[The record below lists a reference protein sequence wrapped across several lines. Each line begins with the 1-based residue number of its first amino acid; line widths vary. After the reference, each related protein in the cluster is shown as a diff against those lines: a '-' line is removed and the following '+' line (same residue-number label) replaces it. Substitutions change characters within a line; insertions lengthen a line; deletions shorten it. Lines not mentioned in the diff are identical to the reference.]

1 MIKHLF
7 IAFTLLLTAPSHADI
22 LSDRIEPISQ
32 FVIFNSPVVQVR
44 RTSDPNVAE
53 FYIKPSA
60 HNLIQLSPNQFSRSI
75 PPKVFDSTL
84 FEALFGKGTVPALL
98 TWQGK
103 NGEEGVLVNLNVNSL
118 NKKQGTLKFNATLNS
133 IIPSVLADKSRF
145 AGKPIVFGKLK
156 NAALFV
162 VTQNAR
168 VIRSSGPAKSP
179 NMVSNA
185 LRPMANT
192 INGCVIE
199 PYTVCEYADLS
210 YANLR
215 GASLQVANLY
225 YADLYNADLRSA
237 SLLGANLDGANLDG
251 ADMLYAQLLHAS
263 LIGANLSYL
272 DLTYADL
279 EDAFLSY
286 ANLSY
291 ANLSYA
297 NLIDL
302 DLTYADLS
310 YANLSYAY
318 LYYTDLSYANL
329 SYANLT
335 GLTSYQSNFRKAK
348 GCTTTTPPLSGC

>member
-22 LSDRIEPISQ
+22 VSDQIEPISQ

-75 PPKVFDSTL
+75 PPKVFDSTV
-84 FEALFGKGTVPALL
+84 FEALFGKGTVPAHLI
-98 TWQGK
+98 WQGK

-185 LRPMANT
+185 LRPMTNT
-192 INGCVIE
+192 IDGCVIE
-199 PYTVCEYADLS
+199 PYTVCEYANLTGADLRYAILS
-210 YANLR
+210 FADLTGADLTGADLTGADLVRVYLSGANLT
-215 GASLQVANLY
+215 GANLT
-225 YADLYNADLRSA
+225 NADLS
-237 SLLGANLDGANLDG
+237 
-251 ADMLYAQLLHAS
+251 
-263 LIGANLSYL
+263 GANLSG
-272 DLTYADL
+272 
-279 EDAFLSY
+279 
-286 ANLSY
+286 
-291 ANLSYA
+291 
-297 NLIDL
+297 
-302 DLTYADLS
+302 
-310 YANLSYAY
+310 
-318 LYYTDLSYANL
+318 
-329 SYANLT
+329 ANLT
-335 GLTSYQSNFRKAK
+335 GANLTNANLTNAT
-348 GCTTTTPPLSGC
+348 GCSTTTPPLDPTKYGCFN

>member
-22 LSDRIEPISQ
+22 VSDRIEPISQ
-32 FVIFNSPVVQVR
+32 FVIFNASVVQVR
-44 RTSDPNVAE
+44 RTGDPNVAE

-84 FEALFGKGTVPALL
+84 FEALFGKGTVPAHLI
-98 TWQGK
+98 WQGK

-118 NKKQGTLKFNATLNS
+118 NKKQVTLRFNATLNS
-133 IIPSVLADKSRF
+133 IVPSVLADKSRF

-185 LRPMANT
+185 LRPMAKT
-192 INGCVIE
+192 KNGCVIE
-199 PYTVCEYADLS
+199 PYTVCEYADLRYAFLRYAALTGADLS
-210 YANLR
+210 YANLIE
-215 GASLQVANLY
+215 
-225 YADLYNADLRSA
+225 ADLTGVD
-237 SLLGANLDGANLDG
+237 LDGANL
-251 ADMLYAQLLHAS
+251 
-263 LIGANLSYL
+263 
-272 DLTYADL
+272 TYADL
-279 EDAFLSY
+279 TGANLTGASLY

-291 ANLSYA
+291 ANLSFA
-297 NLIDL
+297 NLQL
-302 DLTYADLS
+302 ADLS
-310 YANLSYAY
+310 EGNLEENQTGAILTGANLDGANLSG
-318 LYYTDLSYANL
+318 ANL
-329 SYANLT
+329 SGANLSGAT
-335 GLTSYQSNFRKAK
+335 GCS
-348 GCTTTTPPLSGC
+348 TTTPPLSGC

>member
-22 LSDRIEPISQ
+22 VSDRIEPISQ
-32 FVIFNSPVVQVR
+32 FVIFNASVVQVR
-44 RTSDPNVAE
+44 RTGDPNVAE

-84 FEALFGKGTVPALL
+84 FEALFGKGTVPTLL

-133 IIPSVLADKSRF
+133 IVPSVLADKSRF

-168 VIRSSGPAKSP
+168 VIRSSGPEKSP

-185 LRPMANT
+185 LHPMAN
-192 INGCVIE
+192 IIVIDGCVIE
-199 PYTVCEYADLS
+199 PYTLCEGDNLTGAHLS
-210 YANLR
+210 
-215 GASLQVANLY
+215 S
-225 YADLYNADLRSA
+225 
-237 SLLGANLDGANLDG
+237 
-251 ADMLYAQLLHAS
+251 
-263 LIGANLSYL
+263 ANLS
-272 DLTYADL
+272 D
-279 EDAFLSY
+279 

-291 ANLSYA
+291 ATLNGAFSIDANLSDANLYYS
-297 NLIDL
+297 NLID
-302 DLTYADLS
+302 
-310 YANLSYAY
+310 ANLS
-318 LYYTDLSYANL
+318 D
-329 SYANLT
+329 ANLT
-335 GLTSYQSNFRKAK
+335 RSILTGAL
-348 GCTTTTPPLSGC
+348 GCSTTTPPLSGC

>member
-32 FVIFNSPVVQVR
+32 FVIFNAPVVQVR

-84 FEALFGKGTVPALL
+84 FEALFGKGTVPAHLI
-98 TWQGK
+98 WQGK

-133 IIPSVLADKSRF
+133 IVPSVLADKSRF

-168 VIRSSGPAKSP
+168 VIRYTNKGISS
-179 NMVSNA
+179 NILSNFM
-185 LRPMANT
+185 RPMT
-192 INGCVIE
+192 LTVEGCVIE
-199 PYTVCEYADLS
+199 PYAGCQSANLSHADLQG
-210 YANLR
+210 ANLTNADLVFANLTEAGLV
-215 GASLQVANLY
+215 GADLTNADLTAAYLIGTVLSLADLEGSNLY
-225 YADLYNADLRSA
+225 YANLAGASLFLADLTN
-237 SLLGANLDGANLDG
+237 ANLTN
-251 ADMLYAQLLHAS
+251 
-263 LIGANLSYL
+263 
-272 DLTYADL
+272 
-279 EDAFLSY
+279 
-286 ANLSY
+286 
-291 ANLSYA
+291 A
-297 NLIDL
+297 NLIK
-302 DLTYADLS
+302 T
-310 YANLSYAY
+310 NLSGAI
-318 LYYTDLSYANL
+318 
-329 SYANLT
+329 
-335 GLTSYQSNFRKAK
+335 
-348 GCTTTTPPLSGC
+348 GCSTTTPPLDPKKYGCKN

>member
-22 LSDRIEPISQ
+22 VSDRIEPISQ
-32 FVIFNSPVVQVR
+32 FVIFNASVVQVR
-44 RTSDPNVAE
+44 RTGDPNVAE

-84 FEALFGKGTVPALL
+84 FEALFGKGTVPAHLI
-98 TWQGK
+98 WQGK

-118 NKKQGTLKFNATLNS
+118 NKKQVTLRFNATLNS
-133 IIPSVLADKSRF
+133 IVPSVLADKSRF

-185 LRPMANT
+185 LRPMAKT

-199 PYTVCEYADLS
+199 PYTVCEYADLRYAFLRYAALTGADLS
-210 YANLR
+210 YANLIE
-215 GASLQVANLY
+215 
-225 YADLYNADLRSA
+225 ADLTGVD
-237 SLLGANLDGANLDG
+237 LDGANL
-251 ADMLYAQLLHAS
+251 
-263 LIGANLSYL
+263 
-272 DLTYADL
+272 TYADL
-279 EDAFLSY
+279 TGANLTGASLY

-291 ANLSYA
+291 ANLSFA
-297 NLIDL
+297 NLQL
-302 DLTYADLS
+302 ADLS
-310 YANLSYAY
+310 EGNLEENQTGAILTGANLDGANLSG
-318 LYYTDLSYANL
+318 ANL
-329 SYANLT
+329 SGANLSGAT
-335 GLTSYQSNFRKAK
+335 GCS
-348 GCTTTTPPLSGC
+348 TTTPPLSGC

>member
-22 LSDRIEPISQ
+22 VSDRIEPISQ
-32 FVIFNSPVVQVR
+32 FVIFNASVVQVR
-44 RTSDPNVAE
+44 RTGDPNVAE

-75 PPKVFDSTL
+75 PPKVFDATL
-84 FEALFGKGTVPALL
+84 FEALFGKGTVPAHLI
-98 TWQGK
+98 WQGK

-133 IIPSVLADKSRF
+133 IVPSVLADKSRF

-185 LRPMANT
+185 LRPMATT
-192 INGCVIE
+192 IDGCVIE

-215 GASLQVANLY
+215 GANLDGANLYGANLDGADLSYANLRDASLQVANLY
-225 YADLYNADLRSA
+225 YADLYN
-237 SLLGANLDGANLDG
+237 
-251 ADMLYAQLLHAS
+251 
-263 LIGANLSYL
+263 
-272 DLTYADL
+272 
-279 EDAFLSY
+279 
-286 ANLSY
+286 
-291 ANLSYA
+291 
-297 NLIDL
+297 
-302 DLTYADLS
+302 ADLS

-335 GLTSYQSNFRKAK
+335 GLTSYQSNFRNAK
-348 GCTTTTPPLSGC
+348 GCATTTSSSLPMPMWMACTYACSL

>member
-32 FVIFNSPVVQVR
+32 FVIFNAPVVQVR

-84 FEALFGKGTVPALL
+84 FEALFGKGTVPAHL

-133 IIPSVLADKSRF
+133 IVPSVLADKSRF
-145 AGKPIVFGKLK
+145 VGKPIEYGKLK

-185 LRPMANT
+185 LRPMATT
-192 INGCVIE
+192 IDGCVIE
-199 PYTVCEYADLS
+199 PYTVCEYKDLS
-210 YANLR
+210 YA
-215 GASLQVANLY
+215 
-225 YADLYNADLRSA
+225 D
-237 SLLGANLDGANLDG
+237 LLGANLSYTDL
-251 ADMLYAQLLHAS
+251 S
-263 LIGANLSYL
+263 GANLSNAHLVRVYL
-272 DLTYADL
+272 VRADL
-279 EDAFLSY
+279 SGANLTNASPINANLENANLVRANLTNADLSG
-286 ANLSY
+286 ANLSG
-291 ANLSYA
+291 ANLSGA
-297 NLIDL
+297 ILNGAFLFH
-302 DLTYADLS
+302 A
-310 YANLSYAY
+310 
-318 LYYTDLSYANL
+318 
-329 SYANLT
+329 T
-335 GLTSYQSNFRKAK
+335 GCS
-348 GCTTTTPPLSGC
+348 TTTPPLDPTKYECRN

>member
-22 LSDRIEPISQ
+22 VSDRIEPISQ
-32 FVIFNSPVVQVR
+32 FVIFNASVVQVR
-44 RTSDPNVAE
+44 RTGDPNVAE

-133 IIPSVLADKSRF
+133 IVQSVLADKGRF
-145 AGKPIVFGKLK
+145 VGKPIEYGKLK

-215 GASLQVANLY
+215 GANLDGANLYGANLDGADLSYANLRDASLQVANLY
-225 YADLYNADLRSA
+225 YADLYNADLS
-237 SLLGANLDGANLDG
+237 
-251 ADMLYAQLLHAS
+251 
-263 LIGANLSYL
+263 
-272 DLTYADL
+272 YADL
-279 EDAFLSY
+279 Y
-286 ANLSY
+286 N
-291 ANLSYA
+291 
-297 NLIDL
+297 
-302 DLTYADLS
+302 ADLS

-335 GLTSYQSNFRKAK
+335 GLTSYQSNFRNAK
-348 GCTTTTPPLSGC
+348 GCATTTPPLSGC

>member
-32 FVIFNSPVVQVR
+32 FVIFNAPVVQVR

-75 PPKVFDSTL
+75 PPKVFDATL
-84 FEALFGKGTVPALL
+84 FEALFGKGTVPAHLI
-98 TWQGK
+98 WQGK

-133 IIPSVLADKSRF
+133 IVPSVLADKSRF
-145 AGKPIVFGKLK
+145 VGKPIEYGKLK

-168 VIRSSGPAKSP
+168 VIRSSGPEKSP

-185 LRPMANT
+185 LHPMAN
-192 INGCVIE
+192 IIVIDGCVIE
-199 PYTVCEYADLS
+199 PYTLCEGDNLTGAHLS
-210 YANLR
+210 
-215 GASLQVANLY
+215 S
-225 YADLYNADLRSA
+225 
-237 SLLGANLDGANLDG
+237 
-251 ADMLYAQLLHAS
+251 
-263 LIGANLSYL
+263 ANLS
-272 DLTYADL
+272 D
-279 EDAFLSY
+279 

-291 ANLSYA
+291 ATLNGAFSIDANLSDANLYYS
-297 NLIDL
+297 NLID
-302 DLTYADLS
+302 
-310 YANLSYAY
+310 ANLS
-318 LYYTDLSYANL
+318 D
-329 SYANLT
+329 ANLT
-335 GLTSYQSNFRKAK
+335 RSILTGAL
-348 GCTTTTPPLSGC
+348 GCSTTTPPLSGC

>member
-32 FVIFNSPVVQVR
+32 FVIFNAPVVQVR

-84 FEALFGKGTVPALL
+84 FELLFGKGTVPAHL

-103 NGEEGVLVNLNVNSL
+103 NGEEGVSVNLNVNSL

-133 IIPSVLADKSRF
+133 IVPSVLADKSRF
-145 AGKPIVFGKLK
+145 VGKPIEYGKLK

-168 VIRSSGPAKSP
+168 VIRSSGPEKSP

-185 LRPMANT
+185 LHPMAN
-192 INGCVIE
+192 IIVIDGCVIE
-199 PYTVCEYADLS
+199 PYTLCEGDNLTGAHLS
-210 YANLR
+210 
-215 GASLQVANLY
+215 S
-225 YADLYNADLRSA
+225 
-237 SLLGANLDGANLDG
+237 
-251 ADMLYAQLLHAS
+251 
-263 LIGANLSYL
+263 ANLS
-272 DLTYADL
+272 D
-279 EDAFLSY
+279 

-291 ANLSYA
+291 ATLNGAFSIDANLSDANLYYS
-297 NLIDL
+297 NLID
-302 DLTYADLS
+302 
-310 YANLSYAY
+310 ANLS
-318 LYYTDLSYANL
+318 D
-329 SYANLT
+329 ANLT
-335 GLTSYQSNFRKAK
+335 RSILTGAL
-348 GCTTTTPPLSGC
+348 GCSTTTPPLSGC

>member
-22 LSDRIEPISQ
+22 VSDRIEPISQ
-32 FVIFNSPVVQVR
+32 FVIFNASVVQVR

-103 NGEEGVLVNLNVNSL
+103 NGEEGVLVNLTVKSL

-133 IIPSVLADKSRF
+133 LVPSVLADKSRF
-145 AGKPIVFGKLK
+145 VGKPIVFGKLK

-168 VIRSSGPAKSP
+168 VIRHTNKEKSS
-179 NMVSNA
+179 NIVSNF
-185 LRPMANT
+185 LRPMTETTNV
-192 INGCVIE
+192 CVIQ
-199 PYTVCEYADLS
+199 PFTVCEAANLTGADLYDADLS
-210 YANLR
+210 
-215 GASLQVANLY
+215 G
-225 YADLYNADLRSA
+225 ADLTSA
-237 SLLGANLDGANLDG
+237 V
-251 ADMLYAQLLHAS
+251 
-263 LIGANLSYL
+263 
-272 DLTYADL
+272 
-279 EDAFLSY
+279 LSY

-291 ANLSYA
+291 AEMSFSNLTDSNLTNANLTNAKLSDANLTNANLSDALMNYA
-297 NLIDL
+297 NLSNADL
-302 DLTYADLS
+302 SKANLYYADLS
-310 YANLSYAY
+310 KANLP
-318 LYYTDLSYANL
+318 N
-329 SYANLT
+329 ANLT
-335 GLTSYQSNFRKAK
+335 GAT
-348 GCTTTTPPLSGC
+348 GCSTTTPPLSGC

>member
-22 LSDRIEPISQ
+22 VSDRIEPISQ
-32 FVIFNSPVVQVR
+32 FVIFNASVVQVR
-44 RTSDPNVAE
+44 RTGDPNVAE

-84 FEALFGKGTVPALL
+84 FEALFGKGTVPAHLI
-98 TWQGK
+98 WQGK

-118 NKKQGTLKFNATLNS
+118 NKKQVTLRFNATLNS
-133 IIPSVLADKSRF
+133 IVPSVLADKSRF

-185 LRPMANT
+185 LRPMAKT

-199 PYTVCEYADLS
+199 PYTECDDANLTGADLHYAVLTGADLYYAILS
-210 YANLR
+210 YANLT
-215 GASLQVANLY
+215 GADLHYAGLTGADLY
-225 YADLYNADLRSA
+225 YAILSFADLTA
-237 SLLGANLDGANLDG
+237 AN
-251 ADMLYAQLLHAS
+251 
-263 LIGANLSYL
+263 
-272 DLTYADL
+272 LTYADL
-279 EDAFLSY
+279 TGANLTYADLY

-291 ANLSYA
+291 ANLSR
-297 NLIDL
+297 
-302 DLTYADLS
+302 
-310 YANLSYAY
+310 ANLSFSN
-318 LYYTDLSYANL
+318 LSNPVDNVIPTGAVLTGANLDGANL
-329 SYANLT
+329 SGAT
-335 GLTSYQSNFRKAK
+335 GCSK
-348 GCTTTTPPLSGC
+348 TTPPLSGC

>member
-75 PPKVFDSTL
+75 PPKVFDATL
-84 FEALFGKGTVPALL
+84 FEALFGKGTVPAHL

-103 NGEEGVLVNLNVNSL
+103 NGEEGVLVNLTVKSL
-118 NKKQGTLKFNATLNS
+118 NEKQGTLKFNATLNS
-133 IIPSVLADKSRF
+133 IVPSVLADKSRF
-145 AGKPIVFGKLK
+145 LGKPIVYGSLK

-185 LRPMANT
+185 LRPMAIV
-192 INGCVIE
+192 INGCVIQ
-199 PYTVCEYADLS
+199 PYAGCQSANLSHADLQG
-210 YANLR
+210 ANLTNADLVFANLTEAGLV
-215 GASLQVANLY
+215 GADLTNADLTAAYLIGTVLILADLEGSNLY
-225 YADLYNADLRSA
+225 YANLAGA
-237 SLLGANLDGANLDG
+237 SLFLANLTNANLT
-251 ADMLYAQLLHAS
+251 
-263 LIGANLSYL
+263 N
-272 DLTYADL
+272 
-279 EDAFLSY
+279 
-286 ANLSY
+286 
-291 ANLSYA
+291 A
-297 NLIDL
+297 NLIK
-302 DLTYADLS
+302 T
-310 YANLSYAY
+310 NLSGAI
-318 LYYTDLSYANL
+318 
-329 SYANLT
+329 
-335 GLTSYQSNFRKAK
+335 
-348 GCTTTTPPLSGC
+348 GCSTTTPPLDPKKYGCKN

>member
-32 FVIFNSPVVQVR
+32 FVIFNAPVVQVR

-103 NGEEGVLVNLNVNSL
+103 NGEEGVLVNLTVKSL

-133 IIPSVLADKSRF
+133 IVQSVISDKSRF
-145 AGKPIVFGKLK
+145 VGKPIVFGKLK

-185 LRPMANT
+185 LRPMAKT

-199 PYTVCEYADLS
+199 PYTVCEYADLR
-210 YANLR
+210 YANLKY
-215 GASLQVANLY
+215 ANLVY
-225 YADLYNADLRSA
+225 ANLTEADLS
-237 SLLGANLDGANLDG
+237 
-251 ADMLYAQLLHAS
+251 
-263 LIGANLSYL
+263 GANLSYANL
-272 DLTYADL
+272 PYANLTLANLSYANL
-279 EDAFLSY
+279 TGVTLSY

-297 NLIDL
+297 NLS
-302 DLTYADLS
+302 YADLS
-310 YANLSYAY
+310 GSNLSYA
-318 LYYTDLSYANL
+318 DLSFANLYKANLTNANL
-329 SYANLT
+329 SKAYLT
-335 GLTSYQSNFRKAK
+335 GAT
-348 GCTTTTPPLSGC
+348 GCSTTTPPLSGC

>member
-133 IIPSVLADKSRF
+133 IVQSVLADKGRF
-145 AGKPIVFGKLK
+145 VGKPIEYGKLK

-210 YANLR
+210 YANL
-215 GASLQVANLY
+215 S
-225 YADLYNADLRSA
+225 YAD
-237 SLLGANLDGANLDG
+237 LLGANLSYTDL
-251 ADMLYAQLLHAS
+251 S
-263 LIGANLSYL
+263 GANLSNAHLVRVYL
-272 DLTYADL
+272 VRADL
-279 EDAFLSY
+279 SGANLTNASPINANLENANLVRANLTNADLSG
-286 ANLSY
+286 ANLSG
-291 ANLSYA
+291 ANLSGA
-297 NLIDL
+297 ILNGAFLFH
-302 DLTYADLS
+302 A
-310 YANLSYAY
+310 
-318 LYYTDLSYANL
+318 
-329 SYANLT
+329 T
-335 GLTSYQSNFRKAK
+335 GCS
-348 GCTTTTPPLSGC
+348 TTTPPLDPKKYGCKN

>member
-22 LSDRIEPISQ
+22 VSDRIEPISQ
-32 FVIFNSPVVQVR
+32 FVIFNASVVQVR
-44 RTSDPNVAE
+44 RTGDPNVAE

-103 NGEEGVLVNLNVNSL
+103 NGEEGVLVNLNVKSL

-133 IIPSVLADKSRF
+133 IVQSVISDKGRF
-145 AGKPIVFGKLK
+145 VGKPIVFGKLK

-168 VIRSSGPAKSP
+168 VIRSSGPEKSP

-185 LRPMANT
+185 LHPMAN
-192 INGCVIE
+192 IIVIDGCVIE
-199 PYTVCEYADLS
+199 PYTLCEGDNLTGAHLS
-210 YANLR
+210 
-215 GASLQVANLY
+215 S
-225 YADLYNADLRSA
+225 
-237 SLLGANLDGANLDG
+237 
-251 ADMLYAQLLHAS
+251 
-263 LIGANLSYL
+263 ANLS
-272 DLTYADL
+272 D
-279 EDAFLSY
+279 

-291 ANLSYA
+291 ATLNGAISIDANLSDANLYYS
-297 NLIDL
+297 NLID
-302 DLTYADLS
+302 
-310 YANLSYAY
+310 ANLS
-318 LYYTDLSYANL
+318 D
-329 SYANLT
+329 ANLT
-335 GLTSYQSNFRKAK
+335 RSILTGAL
-348 GCTTTTPPLSGC
+348 GCSTTTPPLSGC

>member
-133 IIPSVLADKSRF
+133 IVQSVLADKGRVV
-145 AGKPIVFGKLK
+145 GKPIEYGKLK

-210 YANLR
+210 YANL
-215 GASLQVANLY
+215 S
-225 YADLYNADLRSA
+225 YAD
-237 SLLGANLDGANLDG
+237 LLGANLSYTDL
-251 ADMLYAQLLHAS
+251 S
-263 LIGANLSYL
+263 GANLSNAHLVRVYL
-272 DLTYADL
+272 VRADL
-279 EDAFLSY
+279 SGANLTNASPINANLENANLVRANLTNADLSG
-286 ANLSY
+286 ANLSG
-291 ANLSYA
+291 ANLSGA
-297 NLIDL
+297 ILNGAFLFH
-302 DLTYADLS
+302 A
-310 YANLSYAY
+310 
-318 LYYTDLSYANL
+318 
-329 SYANLT
+329 T
-335 GLTSYQSNFRKAK
+335 GCS
-348 GCTTTTPPLSGC
+348 TTTPPLDPKKYGCKN